1 MFHQQRDVGL
11 CQAPPAAPPE
21 LSPPTIQQSVPAG
34 IAACSGKGCHPQRR
48 VPRQGGLRMCCRGAA
63 GPGLRE
69 GVLAPPPAAAPPVP
83 STGPRESSV
92 PQGSQPGGES
102 GRRERGQGSRNSH
115 SSGAAAASVSR
126 ELLCQGTSPK
136 SYSGATAAVAEGELT
151 QLRCCGEQVPN
162 SSSLL
167 VPLPGLSPLLV
178 PLPGLSPCHS
188 LGAVPTWPRGG
199 CVGAPAVPEL
209 LAGQCQALPEWSS
222 CTRAS
227 VGLGGLSC
235 PCPVPDPPPPKV

>member
-1 MFHQQRDVGL
+1 
-11 CQAPPAAPPE
+11 
-21 LSPPTIQQSVPAG
+21 
-34 IAACSGKGCHPQRR
+34 
-48 VPRQGGLRMCCRGAA
+48 MCCRGAA
-63 GPGLRE
+63 GPGLQE
-69 GVLAPPPAAAPPVP
+69 GVPAPLPAAAPPVP

-136 SYSGATAAVAEGELT
+136 SYPGAAAAAAEGELT
-151 QLRCCGEQVPN
+151 QLRCCGVQLPN

-188 LGAVPTWPRGG
+188 LGAVPTWPHVAVWERGRFQAPQLFRSCWQG
-199 CVGAPAVPEL
+199 SARRSLSGAAARGRVW
-209 LAGQCQALPEWSS
+209 GW
-222 CTRAS
+222 
-227 VGLGGLSC
+227 G
-235 PCPVPDPPPPKV
+235 PCPALAQYQIHPLPRPKVAPQSWGLAQTQQRGLIPLSPPGRANSFPSRQ